1 MRDYANMNDEITAIF
16 GFKSVKTPTKNYNLN
31 RLESDLYDS
40 MVQNIEFKKVKS
52 IFQMQLSNDVKK
64 IKTNSKLL
72 IPADKTNNLYKPTTD
87 EYNKKYYLKTLLKRV
102 KYYRTYY
109 KC

>member
-1 MRDYANMNDEITAIF
+1 
-16 GFKSVKTPTKNYNLN
+16 
-31 RLESDLYDS
+31 
-40 MVQNIEFKKVKS
+40 
-52 IFQMQLSNDVKK
+52 MQLSNDVKK